1 MVSELWTDFVTNTG
15 MDLFF
20 SLPPDFTVYF
30 LSFFFA
36 VFFAIVLGVAS
47 GRAMVGLGGFLGAL
61 FFFAIIGS
69 FPMWI
74 VGMAVVILAFVFF
87 YGSDGGGE

>member
-1 MVSELWTDFVTNTG
+1 MVATLFTDFVTSTG

-30 LSFFFA
+30 LSFLFA

-47 GRAMVGLGGFLGAL
+47 RKPMVGLASFMGAL
-61 FFFAIIGS
+61 FFFSMIGS
-69 FPMWI
+69 FPIWI
-74 VGMAVVILAFVFF
+74 VGMVLVIMIFVFF
-87 YGSDGGGE
+87 YGGDKSG